1 MGTGVEKASQP
12 RLNLSQALR
21 SSILIDRSR
30 EEHKQRSEDER
41 EQSGP
46 ALSKETT
53 GHRPRGQV
61 TSVILGRVL
70 NAILIE
76 F

>member
-1 MGTGVEKASQP
+1 MCHLNKNPNKTYRNEGKGWIAVGTGVEKASQP

-53 GHRPRGQV
+53 G
-61 TSVILGRVL
+61 T
-70 NAILIE
+70 
-76 F
+76 